1 MKGGITMKYRR
12 FLYIVV
18 FILVLSIAFM
28 GCGSATQKPEE
39 STGASGEGT
48 STQTESTG
56 TEAST
61 TPSDGGSGA
70 SINLP
75 KYTGTPFAVFQKGE
89 KVVIEDRGGE
99 SFSTDGTLMSAISQ
113 GGYIYLF
120 VLKEGKLHLIK
131 WNGEVVFDKIVET
144 EKEPFNMWRRA
155 IYYEGYIA
163 TYYLT
168 KGRNSFQRVLVVDID
183 GDKVLDWAPEPGP
196 LFISSLSMGE
206 AQGHKA
212 VFIAVKDGTFVSV
225 LLDGKV
231 LWYAKPKHAQDALA
245 ALYAGDNIHGIY
257 AENVFKQHLVVIDT
271 LSGHIKGDFTLDRE
285 GTRVYARWIDRKGI
299 LLADDRQK
307 NFYVELYG
315 ESGKE
320 AQYELKGPV
329 KMIAVVG
336 SKDDNM
342 PVVLYYQHTQGYT
355 VVSLDGSLKTKWQY
369 EGDIKRYAKLLNI
382 DSIDN
387 TMVGYIGADGYMHVV
402 LLSPSGEKIF
412 DYKSDKLYALY
423 PSYSRR
429 DDIHPVAYAGPDG
442 NGVLLLDNTGNVVW
456 DIPVSSDIHIKDI
469 YPSGD
474 GYVVEAGDS
483 TFYVMP

>member
-1 MKGGITMKYRR
+1 MKYRR
-12 FLYIVV
+12 FLYIIV
-18 FILVLSIAFM
+18 FMLVLSIVFM

-39 STGASGEGT
+39 STGAGQGNT
-48 STQTESTG
+48 STQTGSTG
-56 TEAST
+56 TETST
-61 TPSDGGSGA
+61 TPSGSGSGA

-75 KYTGTPFAVFQKGE
+75 RYTSTPFAVFQKGK
-89 KVVIEDRGGE
+89 KVVIEGRGGE
-99 SFSTDGTLMSAISQ
+99 SFSTNGTLMSAISQ

-131 WNGEVVFDKIVET
+131 WNGEVVFDKVIDT

-155 IYYEGYIA
+155 VYYEGYIA

-168 KGRNSFQRVLVVDID
+168 KGRNSFQRVLVVDED
-183 GDKVLDWAPEPGP
+183 GNKVLDWAPEPGP
-196 LFISSLSMGE
+196 LFISSLSLGDVE
-206 AQGHKA
+206 GHKA

-245 ALYAGDNIHGIY
+245 AIYAEDTIHGIY

-336 SKDDNM
+336 SKDDDM

-355 VVSLDGSLKTKWQY
+355 VVALDGSLKVKWQY

-387 TMVGYIGADGYMHVV
+387 TIVGYIGADGYMHVV
-402 LLSPSGEKIF
+402 LLSPDGKKIF

-442 NGVLLLDNTGNVVW
+442 NGVLLLDNAGKVVW
-456 DIPVSSDIHIKDI
+456 DIPVSSDVHIKAL